1 MIVEKSF
8 HKLTPDQ
15 VREIRANYR
24 RGKRGSGGSIKDLSR
39 IYGVSSC
46 TMHRVVSG
54 QIYKETNA

>member
-8 HKLTPDQ
+8 HKLSPDQ
-15 VREIRANYR
+15 VREIRARYS
-24 RGKRGSGGSIKDLSR
+24 RGRRGSGGSIKDLSK

-54 QIYKETNA
+54 KIYKEVRS

>member
-15 VREIRANYR
+15 VREIRARY
-24 RGKRGSGGSIKDLSR
+24 GKGKWGTGNSIKDLSR

-54 QIYKETNA
+54 QIYKEVRA